1 MSSTVPRFKAALLA
15 RLQAN
20 TSLAGI
26 QISWGNPHPARLADE
41 LIIIDAATALQTLG
55 SLGTRERDER
65 YRLDIIVS
73 VSGPA
78 RATQQSL
85 EERAF
90 ALAAIIEKSVIDWR
104 ESGLPQ
110 GVLWVQVE
118 GISSGEAFTPQG
130 DTREASAMLAVAAI
144 ARTLL

>member
-1 MSSTVPRFKAALLA
+1 MSSTIPRFKGALLT

-20 TSLAGI
+20 TGLAGI
-26 QISWGNPHPARLADE
+26 QVSWGNPHPARLADE
-41 LIIIDAATALQTLG
+41 LIVIDAATARQTPG
-55 SLGTRERDER
+55 SMGTRQQDER
-65 YRLDIIVS
+65 YTLDIIVS

-90 ALAAIIEKSVIDWR
+90 ALAAVIEKSVTDWR

-110 GVLWVQVE
+110 GVFWVQVE
-118 GISSGEAFTPQG
+118 GMTSGEAFTPQG
-130 DTREASAMLAVAAI
+130 DTREASVVLTVAVI
-144 ARTLL
+144 ARTAL

>member
-1 MSSTVPRFKAALLA
+1 MPSTIPRFKGALLA
-15 RLQAN
+15 RLQADAG
-20 TSLAGI
+20 LAGI

-41 LIIIDAATALQTLG
+41 LIIIDAATALQTSG
-55 SLGTRERDER
+55 SLGARERDER

-90 ALAAIIEKSVIDWR
+90 ALAAVIEKSITDWR

-130 DTREASAMLAVAAI
+130 DTREASVFLAVAVI
-144 ARTLL
+144 ARMAL